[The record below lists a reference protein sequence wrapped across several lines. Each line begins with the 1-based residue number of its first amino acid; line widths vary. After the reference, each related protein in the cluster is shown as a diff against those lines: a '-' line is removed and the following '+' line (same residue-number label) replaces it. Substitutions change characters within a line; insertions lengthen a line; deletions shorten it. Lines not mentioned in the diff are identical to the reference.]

1 MILVIEVLFLPF
13 RWYCGGTW
21 HVCGVLPRS
30 QGSHGFVPWQGLWNW
45 GPGFSST
52 PSWSWLSARSSCCC
66 FFRYSKGLSLLLFW
80 FSYLTEHCSIFHPS
94 KKHFLFLHFVFYI
107 SQMLGELPV
116 ADKLWQYLKSSEEA
130 FSRMMLTLWV
140 PLDTHVH
147 KRCNAFP
154 QETLWACA
162 MESNSD
168 KLPMKHVTESLFPE
182 IYRKCSSPS
191 IS

>member
-66 FFRYSKGLSLLLFW
+66 FFRYSKGLSLLLFFVLLSYW
-80 FSYLTEHCSIFHPS
+80 TLQHFSSL
-94 KKHFLFLHFVFYI
+94 KKTFFISSCCLLHF
-107 SQMLGELPV
+107 SNAGWAPCCCW
-116 ADKLWQYLKSSEEA
+116 A
-130 FSRMMLTLWV
+130 LTILEKQWRSI
-140 PLDTHVH
+140 LQNDAH
-147 KRCNAFP
+147 F
-154 QETLWACA
+154 
-162 MESNSD
+162 M
-168 KLPMKHVTESLFPE
+168 
-182 IYRKCSSPS
+182 SPPWYPCP
-191 IS
+191 